1 MFRWDHLEN
10 LGSIDGNDGWR
21 RESGGPQGRI
31 FLCRQ
36 YLSSLCP
43 VVNRLPFLPRR
54 GGSSSPPWTV
64 KGDRSSAPSSPFVA
78 NEPCVFM
85 RFAIRLPDPD
95 YVAPVHLSLIGI
107 YNFINVKF
115 DSDLEREEREIPTRS
130 RPIIVVIVG
139 RETTIY
145 TWEKGEGARNEWNGW
160 DGWRRG
166 KETIVERMDPL
177 ARN

>member
-1 MFRWDHLEN
+1 MFRWDYLEN

-95 YVAPVHLSLIGI
+95 CVAPVHLSLIGI

-115 DSDLEREEREIPTRS
+115 DSDLEREEREKKERGEERYTRNTYRRKYYS
-130 RPIIVVIVG
+130 INFVFNK
-139 RETTIY
+139 
-145 TWEKGEGARNEWNGW
+145 WSGASQKMNRFRI
-160 DGWRRG
+160 DRS
-166 KETIVERMDPL
+166 
-177 ARN
+177 

>member
-1 MFRWDHLEN
+1 
-10 LGSIDGNDGWR
+10 
-21 RESGGPQGRI
+21 
-31 FLCRQ
+31 
-36 YLSSLCP
+36 
-43 VVNRLPFLPRR
+43 
-54 GGSSSPPWTV
+54 
-64 KGDRSSAPSSPFVA
+64 
-78 NEPCVFM
+78 M

-95 YVAPVHLSLIGI
+95 CVAPVHLSLIGI

-160 DGWRRG
+160 DGKVEERKGNDRG
-166 KETIVERMDPL
+166 KDGPTGPELKYQYHPVTPWTT
-177 ARN
+177 